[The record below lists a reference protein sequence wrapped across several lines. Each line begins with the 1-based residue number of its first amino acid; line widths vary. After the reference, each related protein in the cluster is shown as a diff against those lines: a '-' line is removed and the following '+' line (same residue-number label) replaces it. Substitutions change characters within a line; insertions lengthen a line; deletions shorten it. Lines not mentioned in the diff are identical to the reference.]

1 MEVAGCIWKC
11 FEGNVPL
18 TDCFSSEMLQ
28 IISSNEQQYFKLTWE
43 KSKYKLL
50 WKICQSKLSSRGKL
64 LKIIIMQTHQQFI
77 LVIDQ
82 FVISCNLKL
91 QQHFSLKSENLSWIT
106 FVVLGH
112 WSMVKVTVIQYSIII
127 VKKFYWKSL
136 MVEYPLL
143 DKAYNMLDKI
153 KC

>member
-106 FVVLGH
+106 FLL
-112 WSMVKVTVIQYSIII
+112 SMVKSQSYSIII
-127 VKKFYWKSL
+127 VKKFYWKSSV
-136 MVEYPLL
+136 VEYPLL

>member
-1 MEVAGCIWKC
+1 MWKWWIQVCLCSKWKLLVAS
-11 FEGNVPL
+11 GNVL
-18 TDCFSSEMLQ
+18 KAMCHWQ
-28 IISSNEQQYFKLTWE
+28 IVSHLKCYKLFHQMNNNISSSLGR
-43 KSKYKLL
+43 SKYKLL

-91 QQHFSLKSENLSWIT
+91 QQHFSLKSENISWIT

-112 WSMVKVTVIQYSIII
+112 WSI
-127 VKKFYWKSL
+127 VKSQS
-136 MVEYPLL
+136 
-143 DKAYNMLDKI
+143 YNTV
-153 KC
+153 